1 MARYPIAS
9 NAKERHAMSDER
21 KVVEEHLEKSYRP
34 KTVKPG
40 DTGATTQPKTV
51 PTTGTIKPPANK

>member
-1 MARYPIAS
+1 
-9 NAKERHAMSDER
+9 MSDER